1 MQARWS
7 QSLYFLVFAFLSPAS
22 FAQSDYSRVQIK
34 TEKLSDTTYML
45 TGAGGNLGVSV
56 GKDVVFVVDDQFAP
70 LTPKI
75 KAAIAKLSRKPVKFV
90 LNTHWHFDHTGGN
103 ENFGKAGA
111 LIVAHENVRKRMSSE
126 QLIEFLGMPIK
137 PSPDQALPI
146 VTFTTDVTFHLN
158 GDEVHVFHVANAH
171 TDGDAIVQFRK
182 SNVIHLGDVFFNK
195 LYPFIDTSSG
205 GTIDGMIAAADT
217 VLALAN
223 DDTKL
228 IPGHGPLA
236 TKDDLRNYRDMLSTI
251 AGRVKTQ
258 IKDGKTLGDIIAS
271 KPTVEFDEAWG
282 KGFIRPNKFVEML
295 WRNLPK

>member
-1 MQARWS
+1 
-7 QSLYFLVFAFLSPAS
+7 
-22 FAQSDYSRVQIK
+22 
-34 TEKLSDTTYML
+34 
-45 TGAGGNLGVSV
+45 
-56 GKDVVFVVDDQFAP
+56 
-70 LTPKI
+70 
-75 KAAIAKLSRKPVKFV
+75 
-90 LNTHWHFDHTGGN
+90 
-103 ENFGKAGA
+103 
-111 LIVAHENVRKRMSSE
+111 
-126 QLIEFLGMPIK
+126 
-137 PSPDQALPI
+137 
-146 VTFTTDVTFHLN
+146 
-158 GDEVHVFHVANAH
+158 
-171 TDGDAIVQFRK
+171 
-182 SNVIHLGDVFFNK
+182 VIHLGDVFFNK

>member
-1 MQARWS
+1 
-7 QSLYFLVFAFLSPAS
+7 
-22 FAQSDYSRVQIK
+22 
-34 TEKLSDTTYML
+34 
-45 TGAGGNLGVSV
+45 
-56 GKDVVFVVDDQFAP
+56 
-70 LTPKI
+70 
-75 KAAIAKLSRKPVKFV
+75 

-103 ENFGKAGA
+103 ENFGKVGA
-111 LIVAHENVRKRMSSE
+111 VIVAHENVRKRMSSE
-126 QLIEFLGMPIK
+126 QLIEFLGMPTR
-137 PSPDQALPI
+137 PSPEQALPI
-146 VTFTTDVTFHLN
+146 VTFTTEVTFHLN
-158 GDEVHVFHVANAH
+158 GDEVHVFHVARAH
-171 TDGDAIVQFRK
+171 TDGDAIVHFK
-182 SNVIHLGDVFFNK
+182 ESNVIHLGDVFFNK

-223 DDTKL
+223 DDTRL

-236 TKDDLRNYRDMLSTI
+236 TKGDLRNYRDMLSTI